1 MVVHREQST
10 DGPHI
15 LILLD
20 ALAPLA
26 SPKACEQ
33 DILTGLWLPMGKRRG
48 WPRQAEFDLMLQC
61 KKIP

>member
-1 MVVHREQST
+1 
-10 DGPHI
+10 
-15 LILLD
+15 LLD

-48 WPRQAEFDLMLQC
+48 WLRQAEFDLMLQC